1 MTSKEL
7 RRIVRNLQ
15 KQSRMRQPRRKSFY
29 YDQKGVLGK
38 GVQKKYSGQS
48 INEIMKKFYGKSTR
62 A

>member
-1 MTSKEL
+1 
-7 RRIVRNLQ
+7 
-15 KQSRMRQPRRKSFY
+15 MRQPRRKSFY

-48 INEIMKKFYGKSTR
+48 INALMKKFYGKSTR